1 VRQENSEVSPSAD
14 ADQQA
19 PGADADQ
26 HAPGADGDH
35 HALDEVVR
43 LLDLEPIEMNLFRGV
58 SPEERQQRVFGGQ
71 VAGQALV
78 AAARTVDADRPVH
91 SLHAYFLRP
100 GDPRVPILYQV
111 DRIRDGRS
119 FTTRRVVAIQHGEAI
134 FNLAASFQVH
144 EHGFEHGLPMP
155 EVAPPESLP
164 DWKTQWSSVA
174 HLIPERYERPRA
186 IDIRYLSGA
195 PPSRTGTSA
204 SRQQVW
210 LRAGGR
216 LPDDPLLHTCLLTY
230 ASDMT
235 LLDTALLPYGTSAL
249 DDGIQM
255 ASLDHAMWFH
265 QPFRADE
272 WLLYDQETPAASGGR
287 GLTRG
292 SVFRRDGTLVAS
304 VVQEG
309 LIRRRRR

>member
-1 VRQENSEVSPSAD
+1 MRHDPSRPAVAPAD
-14 ADQQA
+14 DQQA
-19 PGADADQ
+19 LDA
-26 HAPGADGDH
+26 
-35 HALDEVVR
+35 VVQ
-43 LLDLEPIEMNLFRGV
+43 LLDLEPIEVNIFRGV
-58 SPEERQQRVFGGQ
+58 SPEDRMQRVFGGQ

-78 AAARTVDADRPVH
+78 AAARTVDDGSRVH

-100 GDPRVPILYQV
+100 GDPKVPILYTV

-119 FTTRRVVAIQHGEAI
+119 FTTRRVVAIQHGRAI
-134 FNLAASFQVH
+134 FNLAASFQVD
-144 EHGFEHGLPMP
+144 EDGYEHGLPMP
-155 EVAPPESLP
+155 DVPPPESLP
-164 DWKTQWSSVA
+164 DWQAQWASVA
-174 HLIPERYERPRA
+174 DLAPDRFGRPRA
-186 IDIRYLSGA
+186 IDLRYVTGA
-195 PPSRTGTSA
+195 PPSRVGTS
-204 SRQQVW
+204 STRQQVW
-210 LRAGGR
+210 LRAAGR
-216 LPDDPLLHTCLLTY
+216 LPDDPVLHTCLLTY

-249 DDGIQM
+249 DESIQM

-265 QPFRADE
+265 QPFRADT

-309 LIRRRRR
+309 LVRRRRR